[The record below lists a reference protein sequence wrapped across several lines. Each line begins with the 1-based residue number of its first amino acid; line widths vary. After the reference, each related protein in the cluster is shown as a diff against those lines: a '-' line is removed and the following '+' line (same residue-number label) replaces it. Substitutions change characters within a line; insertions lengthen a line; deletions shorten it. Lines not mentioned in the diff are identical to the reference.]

1 MINKYKPE
9 TLKDIIEKDKVL
21 TDEKMMEM
29 KLNFCLND
37 ALDIIQEMGEEYFLT
52 ELRKR
57 ID

>member
-1 MINKYKPE
+1 MTKEYKPE
-9 TLKDIIEKDKVL
+9 TLKDIIEKDRIL
-21 TDEKMMEM
+21 TEQKMMEM

-37 ALDIIQEMGEEYFLT
+37 ALDIIQEMGEEYFLA